1 MTKKKEAKNMLNL
14 GKKLEKQ
21 GKDLQNHEQRKMIHL
36 PTEAV
41 EKIRKAQER
50 DTKKYDKIYSF
61 FKLNSNGNIIKDSIK
76 NVVII
81 LENDPIF
88 KGAFQYNKFSEENE
102 ITKDIPELHIKKG
115 AFVDS
120 YDDEIANY
128 IENKAVYDNT
138 IFNKARIESAI
149 NIVSQ
154 RHAFN
159 PMVDY
164 MENAFKKY
172 DGQRRLDDFFP
183 KFLGVEKS
191 AVTSLIT
198 RLWFMGGVAKVY
210 HPLTKIDQSL
220 DLVGSQGIGKTTLL
234 QNLAPLGL
242 YTDQFNSVTDKD
254 DLGNL
259 IGMFIV
265 NDDEMAAT
273 SKSSFEEI
281 KRFLTDNNFKYRP
294 PYAKHPKQFVKK
306 FIFART
312 TNNRTYLKDK
322 TGTRRFLPLMTHK
335 SLQELNPV
343 TDLTPDYVQQIWGET
358 VWLYKQAKDPFLL
371 SPKQIKLLEN
381 HRKNF
386 EYVDSAEDELF
397 DVLENDFNNADFI
410 PTKPLM
416 LLLNQYQ
423 DGKIRY
429 LMTNVFN
436 YDGSKRGYY
445 KGKQVHG
452 FRKRK

>member
-21 GKDLQNHEQRKMIHL
+21 SKTVLNL
-36 PTEAV
+36 PKEKTE
-41 EKIRKAQER
+41 KLRQAQER
-50 DTKKYDKIYSF
+50 DTRKYKLLRSIFLLDSHNNIKK
-61 FKLNSNGNIIKDSIK
+61 NSIK
-76 NVVII
+76 NVVAI
-81 LENDPIF
+81 LDNDPIF
-88 KGAFQYNKFSEENE
+88 KGAFQYNEFSEENE
-102 ITKDIPELHIKKG
+102 ITKDIPQLHIKKG
-115 AFVDS
+115 SFVDA
-120 YDDEIANY
+120 YNDEIANY
-128 IENKAVYDNT
+128 IESQEDYDHV
-138 IFNKARIESAI
+138 IFDKNRIESAI

-172 DGQRRLDDFFP
+172 DGQRRLNDFFP
-183 KFLGVEKS
+183 KFLGVKKS
-191 AVTSLIT
+191 EVSILIT

-294 PYAKHPKQFVKK
+294 PYAKHPKQFIKK

-343 TDLTPDYVQQIWGET
+343 TDLTPDYVQQIWGEA

-371 SPKQIKLLEN
+371 SPKQNELLEN
-381 HRKNF
+381 HRKQF
-386 EYVDSAEDELF
+386 EYVDSAEDELA
-397 DVLENDFNNADFI
+397 DVLYNDFHDANFI
-410 PTKPLM
+410 PTHELM
-416 LLLNQYQ
+416 FKLYKYK
-423 DGKIRY
+423 DTKIRN
-429 LMTNVFN
+429 LMENVFN
-436 YDGSKRGYY
+436 YESGKRGYY
-445 KGKQVHG
+445 NGKRVRG
-452 FRKRK
+452 FKKR

>member
-1 MTKKKEAKNMLNL
+1 MTNSKKNKPLKQAKNMVKIDKEFKKHSENL
-14 GKKLEKQ
+14 S
-21 GKDLQNHEQRKMIHL
+21 IHL
-36 PTEAV
+36 DPKAV
-41 EKIRKAQER
+41 ENIRKDNER
-50 DTKKYDKIYSF
+50 RAKKYTLLRSVF
-61 FKLNSNGNIIKDSIK
+61 NLNSTGNIKKDSIK
-76 NVVII
+76 NVVAI
-81 LENDPIF
+81 LDNDPIF

-102 ITKDIPELHIKKG
+102 ITKDIPLLHIKKG
-115 AFVDS
+115 AFIDT

-128 IENKAVYDNT
+128 IESKQIYDYT
-138 IFNKARIESAI
+138 AFNKARIESAI
-149 NIVSQ
+149 NVVSQ

-210 HPLTKIDQSL
+210 HPLTKVDQSL
-220 DLVGSQGIGKTTLL
+220 DLVGSQGVGKTSIL
-234 QNLAPLGL
+234 QNLAPYGL
-242 YTDQFNSVTDKD
+242 YTDQFNSFTDKD
-254 DLGNL
+254 DLSNL
-259 IGMFIV
+259 IGMFII
-265 NDDEMAAT
+265 NDDEMTAS
-273 SKSSFEEI
+273 SKSSFEEM

-322 TGTRRFLPLMTHK
+322 TGTRRFLPLMSHK
-335 SLQELNPV
+335 SKQKKNPV
-343 TDLTPDYVQQIWGET
+343 TDLTPKYVEQLWGEA

-371 SPKQIKLLEN
+371 SPNQEKMLAD
-381 HRKNF
+381 HRKKF

-423 DGKIRY
+423 DGKIRN
-429 LMTNVFN
+429 LMENVFN
-436 YDGSKRGYY
+436 YESGKRGYY
-445 KGKQVHG
+445 NGKRVRG
-452 FRKRK
+452 FKKR